1 MQCLQLLF
9 TQKLNRLLREDKLVN
24 LVNDDEKLEKS
35 KN

>member
-24 LVNDDEKLEKS
+24 LVNYDEKLEKS